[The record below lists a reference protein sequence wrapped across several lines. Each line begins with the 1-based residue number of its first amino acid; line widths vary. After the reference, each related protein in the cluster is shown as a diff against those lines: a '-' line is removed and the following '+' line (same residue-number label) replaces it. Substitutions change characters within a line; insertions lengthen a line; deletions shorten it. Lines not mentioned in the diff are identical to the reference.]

1 MQRFPSVLTPHHRVA
16 KYFRSPRFSG
26 NGQALYDLLRG
37 SETWETDDIS
47 AKLTLTIDGKTHSVN
62 QRQGEVYMSGED
74 TSPLKIFIPHDGIA
88 QDVCVQ
94 GALPRKLVEWLMANP
109 RGKSR
114 APIDDKAVGIVKGLL
129 NARLESIPRILTQEG
144 IHEIEIENTD
154 LQPDDT
160 ETLVDPTAPRT
171 PLRSTPPSPGTP
183 GLVFTPVPSVNVE
196 TPMTDPFSSPSQ
208 SFFPHVAPPPPKPRL
223 VREPQE
229 PSGPELYR
237 PLLSCMIRAGK
248 QVPFPDQGVFDM
260 SGLAGA
266 LDGVFGGGTS
276 AIFSGSNFSTVQ
288 LGAAGE
294 LFVRRPPYHLTMP
307 GTSVLTLS

>member
-1 MQRFPSVLTPHHRVA
+1 
-16 KYFRSPRFSG
+16 
-26 NGQALYDLLRG
+26 
-37 SETWETDDIS
+37 
-47 AKLTLTIDGKTHSVN
+47 
-62 QRQGEVYMSGED
+62 MSGED